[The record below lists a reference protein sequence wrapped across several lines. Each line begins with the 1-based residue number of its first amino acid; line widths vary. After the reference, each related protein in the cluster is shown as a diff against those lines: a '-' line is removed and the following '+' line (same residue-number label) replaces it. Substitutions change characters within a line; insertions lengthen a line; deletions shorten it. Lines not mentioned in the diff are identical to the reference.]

1 MKKHRH
7 KHKHKHKQKIKK
19 EYLIVAG
26 ALIFSV
32 IAGVLLSLAFNRRVD
47 RTVSEADYTPPSG
60 DTQIVRDGVTYV
72 RDGSIRAYLFLGVDD
87 VGKSYENY
95 GRGGRTDTVLLLAKN
110 GSDLRIL
117 EISRDTMTEVD
128 TYDTAGDY
136 LSTGVMQI
144 NMQYSFGNSPRR
156 SAYLTKRTVSA
167 LLCGLE
173 INGAV
178 SLDMSGIA
186 PIVDGLGGIDVKME
200 EDCSYIDPSY
210 VKDAVIHMD
219 GTAARIFISW
229 RDTSV
234 GANDARMSRHT
245 WFIRQMLTNFKGQDL
260 TGLLDIADP
269 YVNTDLTGDEM
280 KDLLECDLTET
291 VRLPGETRRT
301 SVHDEFYVDEDGM
314 QEIIIHLFCKPDG
327 RAS

>member
-1 MKKHRH
+1 MKKH
-7 KHKHKHKQKIKK
+7 KHKIKK

-32 IAGVLLSLAFNRRVD
+32 LAGALLSFSFSRKVE
-47 RTVSEADYTPPSG
+47 RTVSDASYTPPSEDG
-60 DTQIVRDGVTYV
+60 TIIRDGVTYK

-87 VGKSYENY
+87 VGRSYENY
-95 GRGGRTDTVLLLAKN
+95 GRGGRTDTILLLAKK

-144 NMQYSFGNSPRR
+144 NMQYSFGNNPRR

-167 LLCGLE
+167 LLDGIE

-178 SLDMSGIA
+178 ALDMSGIA
-186 PIVDGLGGIDVKME
+186 PIVDALGGIDVRME

-210 VKDAVIHMD
+210 VKDAVIHMNG
-219 GTAARIFISW
+219 GTAENFIRW
-229 RDTSV
+229 RDRSV

-245 WFIRQMLTNFKGQDL
+245 WFVRQMLSGIKGQDL
-260 TGLLDIADP
+260 TGLSEIADP
-269 YVNTDLTGDEM
+269 YMNTDLTADEM
-280 KDLLECDLTET
+280 KDLLECDLAET

-314 QEIIIHLFCKPDG
+314 RDILIRLFCKRTD